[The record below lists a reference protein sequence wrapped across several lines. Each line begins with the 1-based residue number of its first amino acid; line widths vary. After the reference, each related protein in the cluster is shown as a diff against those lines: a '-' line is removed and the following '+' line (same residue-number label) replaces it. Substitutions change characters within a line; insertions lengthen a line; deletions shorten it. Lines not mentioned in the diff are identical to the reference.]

1 MKRPRPAPRL
11 ASPASPRTA
20 ASANAGA
27 PRARR
32 ASRAFFS
39 CLMPS
44 SRPYSTPP
52 TPPLPFFCN
61 TILPSCAQG
70 CAHAAA
76 RPHRLHPRW
85 HRQARALLCLR
96 ARGWRSAL
104 WACISCATSQA
115 TARSCCPSRR
125 TSTRCVVG
133 THTRR
138 IAEHTFLADVALSY
152 PQVFDSEL
160 CWLVLFTSLH
170 ALDEEDEAKRRF
182 LLVPHYNKTF
192 VTFATSTVEE
202 QPDIAAELGVNVSN
216 IPRVCE

>member
-1 MKRPRPAPRL
+1 M
-11 ASPASPRTA
+11 
-20 ASANAGA
+20 GV
-27 PRARR
+27 
-32 ASRAFFS
+32 
-39 CLMPS
+39 C
-44 SRPYSTPP
+44 
-52 TPPLPFFCN
+52 
-61 TILPSCAQG
+61 
-70 CAHAAA
+70 
-76 RPHRLHPRW
+76 
-85 HRQARALLCLR
+85 LLCHVS
-96 ARGWRSAL
+96 GDSAFL
-104 WACISCATSQA
+104 LSEPQDFDEV
-115 TARSCCPSRR
+115 R
-125 TSTRCVVG
+125 VG

-170 ALDEEDEAKRRF
+170 ALDEEEEAKRRF